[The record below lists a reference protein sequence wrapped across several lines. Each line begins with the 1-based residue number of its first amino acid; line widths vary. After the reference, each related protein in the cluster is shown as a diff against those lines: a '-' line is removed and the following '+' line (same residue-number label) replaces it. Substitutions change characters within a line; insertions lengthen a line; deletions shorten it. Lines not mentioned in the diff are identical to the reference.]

1 VGHGKYFLGIDIG
14 GTFTDLVLA
23 QETGIARE
31 NLTPDPFPER
41 EGELFRLP
49 FPFREGAGG

>member
-31 NLTPDPFPER
+31 NLTPDPFRER